1 MGLTELNSYYYT
13 TQEGQERNDNITE
26 FHGKVIGVDAPA
38 WMHKIMTAPS
48 TKSDFAEAFHAL
60 PPVALRS
67 MIRGWT
73 KRAIEYFLA
82 LGIRN
87 LVFYFDGCRDP
98 MKAEEDKLRPG

>member
-1 MGLTELNSYYYT
+1 ML
-13 TQEGQERNDNITE
+13 
-26 FHGKVIGVDAPA
+26 
-38 WMHKIMTAPS
+38 KIMTATS
-48 TKSDFAEAFHAL
+48 KKSDFAEAFHAL